1 MIINRNI
8 ARLTELIHGHRAP
21 RRFSRN
27 GSIHGG
33 IVVH

>member
-8 ARLTELIHGHRAP
+8 ARLTELIHRAP

-33 IVVH
+33 IVVR